1 MKRRSKALRIK
12 SILCALVLLC
22 ISTASFVGCSNGKVE
37 QSSAVSS
44 VSSVSETV
52 SSDESKADTAA
63 VSEAKENTVSDN
75 SSAVSSVSETAS
87 SEESKADTV
96 EPSKAKV
103 RIIHPQIHLQK
114 QNLSQSRV
122 QKYLKLQQKPKIL
135 KDSLHLQKNILLT
148 I

>member
-87 SEESKADTV
+87 S
-96 EPSKAKV
+96 
-103 RIIHPQIHLQK
+103 K